1 MCQIQFLRPWKT
13 LKSGVN
19 AEFLPLRKRKKSF
32 LHWKLK
38 VCENCT
44 INFVVLTKDNFT
56 SFGKSVKEFCIAHSS
71 GSAADPDKLEKL
83 YYYFFRKCIAFY
95 FGNKK
100 QRILSAGNAHIY
112 S

>member
-1 MCQIQFLRPWKT
+1 MCQTQFLRPWKSV
-13 LKSGVN
+13 KNGVN
-19 AEFLPLRKRKKSF
+19 TEFFILRKRKKSF

-44 INFVVLTKDNFT
+44 INFVVLTKDDFT
-56 SFGKSVKEFCIAHSS
+56 SFRKSVKTFCIAHSS
-71 GSAADPDKLEKL
+71 GSVADPLQTGKALFVILPEVYCIL
-83 YYYFFRKCIAFY
+83 LRKQ
-95 FGNKK
+95 K